1 MASHYNLMDTPRTG
15 DLSTESSRSEQ
26 VVKDYKKHKLAHSA
40 LRRIHD
46 LIEGFEQDRLIDR
59 KLARIG
65 LVVIVLLIVVGL
77 YLAFGT
83 ESLVIG

>member
-1 MASHYNLMDTPRTG
+1 M
-15 DLSTESSRSEQ
+15 STEPSRSEQ
-26 VVKDYKKHKLAHSA
+26 VVEDYKKRKLARSA

-65 LVVIVLLIVVGL
+65 LVVIVLLIVAGL
-77 YLAFGT
+77 YLVFAPDSVVVG
-83 ESLVIG
+83 